1 MIRSAYGKYFTG
13 IPRIFCP
20 TQEVAN
26 SQRGQGCPAHMW
38 FLIDGP
44 RFFEPPAGGSVHRF
58 LGHGLDGPAD
68 RGPGQVTEAPTPGQ
82 RTNAPETAAQR

>member
-44 RFFEPPAGGSVHRF
+44 RFFDAASR
-58 LGHGLDGPAD
+58 
-68 RGPGQVTEAPTPGQ
+68 GQ
-82 RTNAPETAAQR
+82 RSQIFGARAGMAPLTADPDR